1 MPLVSLELLS
11 FRPHQLD
18 LLHEKDLLILP
29 SLGALLPTS
38 LLLLSRNF
46 SEAQL
51 LSHLENQGLLL
62 EDGHFIDFSLLLPLM
77 LALLQRLI
85 QLLNLHLL
93 FLHLLSLFLEDL
105 LELQPLLLV
114 SGQARHLLL
123 QHRLQPLN
131 YLALLIYLPLLLRT
145 L

>member
-1 MPLVSLELLS
+1 MQLPLVSLELLS

-18 LLHEKDLLILP
+18 LLREKGLLILP
-29 SLGALLPTS
+29 SLAALLPTN

-51 LSHLENQGLLL
+51 LSHLENQRFLLQ
-62 EDGHFIDFSLLLPLM
+62 DGHFIDFSLLLPLM

-93 FLHLLSLFLEDL
+93 FLHLLGLFLEDL

-123 QHRLQPLN
+123 QHPLQPLN
-131 YLALLIYLPLLLRT
+131 
-145 L
+145 